1 MARGYTNEEILA
13 MQKDAIRRV
22 NEMRRMSEEKLR
34 QTAPPEQQPPSP
46 PPPSP
51 KEDEKPLP
59 VQEQEISAP
68 TEHSSGGLT
77 AILQS
82 FGGDRETMLL
92 LALLFLLI
100 KEEADTSLIL
110 ALVYILL

>member
-46 PPPSP
+46 PPSSP
-51 KEDEKPLP
+51 QTDEKPAP
-59 VQEQEISAP
+59 AQEAP
-68 TEHSSGGLT
+68 ASTEHPSGGLT

>member
-1 MARGYTNEEILA
+1 
-13 MQKDAIRRV
+13 MQSAESTKCGECQKKSCGKPRRR
-22 NEMRRMSEEKLR
+22 NSNR
-34 QTAPPEQQPPSP
+34 PP
-46 PPPSP
+46 PPPSSP
-51 KEDEKPLP
+51 KTDEKPAP
-59 VQEQEISAP
+59 AQEAP
-68 TEHSSGGLT
+68 ASTEHPSGGLT

>member
-34 QTAPPEQQPPSP
+34 QTAPPEQQPSP
-46 PPPSP
+46 PSSSP
-51 KEDEKPLP
+51 KTDEKPAP
-59 VQEQEISAP
+59 AQEAP
-68 TEHSSGGLT
+68 ASTEHPSGGLT

-82 FGGDRETMLL
+82 FGGDSETMLL

>member
-34 QTAPPEQQPPSP
+34 QTAPPEQQPP
-46 PPPSP
+46 PPPSSSS
-51 KEDEKPLP
+51 KEEHPLP
-59 VQEQEISAP
+59 VQEVSAP
-68 TEHSSGGLT
+68 AERPSGGLT

>member
-34 QTAPPEQQPPSP
+34 QTAPSEQQPPSP
-46 PPPSP
+46 PPSSP
-51 KEDEKPLP
+51 KTDEKPAP
-59 VQEQEISAP
+59 AQEAP
-68 TEHSSGGLT
+68 ASTEHPSGGLT

-92 LALLFLLI
+92 LALFFLLI